1 MSDIEKD
8 KKGKN
13 IPKSNIFRQRF
24 QSTDLC
30 KIPFFSQQMVK
41 KIHTCINKMEFLIL
55 KAMYF
60 MKKDNHYYEV
70 AEESSN
76 PFKDNT

>member
-1 MSDIEKD
+1 
-8 KKGKN
+8 
-13 IPKSNIFRQRF
+13 
-24 QSTDLC
+24 
-30 KIPFFSQQMVK
+30 MVK

-55 KAMYF
+55 KAIYF

-76 PFKDNT
+76 PFKDNTWFPTSCGKTVILLDTYFRRLVDFN

>member
-1 MSDIEKD
+1 
-8 KKGKN
+8 
-13 IPKSNIFRQRF
+13 
-24 QSTDLC
+24 
-30 KIPFFSQQMVK
+30 
-41 KIHTCINKMEFLIL
+41 MEFLIL

-60 MKKDNHYYEV
+60 TKKDNHYYEV